1 MKKIILIIGIILLIV
16 SAAVLIYFNNK
27 EIKSSVNSLFS
38 LNSFEHGL
46 TCNELPSAKE
56 VRNVFETNLNMAIKV
71 AEINGDEVK
80 IDGLNVKVKNT
91 SVYSN
96 GLGYIGHYVSISV
109 YEYAN
114 NSDNLSLNKKEC
126 EDKADIKITITGK
139 DDFDKVKQLLGSNF
153 FGVPYRIINI

>member
-96 GLGYIGHYVSISV
+96 GLGYIGPYVSISV